1 MSIISKQYW
10 KAIEAWSPT
19 LFFVGFVLE
28 LIFALNHGAAYL
40 VESVTFFDW
49 IYPTVIV
56 GRLAVLLGL
65 AGLSVGLI
73 ELHPRIGKLSRVLL
87 SGAMVFAV
95 GLIATS
101 ILQNL
106 GVTTPLIA
114 VFGAGT
120 VVFTLLSFILFGIAG
135 LRTDAFPT
143 VVGGLMLVA
152 SVAIL
157 FVLLGSGTFS
167 TNIRGAVGE
176 SVNAIAFLAVWY
188 VLRSRSTATT
198 TTEQVTDTPIE

>member
-10 KAIEAWSPT
+10 ESLEEQSAT
-19 LFFVGFVLE
+19 LFLVGFVLE
-28 LIFALNHGAAYL
+28 LVFALNHGFAYL
-40 VESVTFFDW
+40 MDSITFFDW
-49 IYPTVIV
+49 IYPAVIL
-56 GRLAVLLGL
+56 GRLAVFFGL

-87 SGAMVFAV
+87 GGAMIFAV

-106 GVTTPLIA
+106 GVTTPIIA
-114 VFGAGT
+114 MFGIGT

-176 SVNAIAFLAVWY
+176 SLNAIAFLAIWY
-188 VLRSRSTATT
+188 VLRSRSTTT
-198 TTEQVTDTPIE
+198 TTAERMTDAPAE

>member
-10 KAIEAWSPT
+10 ESLEERSAT
-19 LFFVGFVLE
+19 LFLVGFALE
-28 LIFALNHGAAYL
+28 LVFALNHGFAYL
-40 VESVTFFDW
+40 MDSITFFDW
-49 IYPTVIV
+49 IYPAVIL
-56 GRLAVLLGL
+56 GRLAVLFGL

-87 SGAMVFAV
+87 GGAMIFAV

-106 GVTTPLIA
+106 GVTTPIIA
-114 VFGAGT
+114 AFGIGT

-167 TNIRGAVGE
+167 TNIRGGVGE
-176 SVNAIAFLAVWY
+176 SLNAIAFLAIWY
-188 VLRSRSTATT
+188 VLRSRSTTT
-198 TTEQVTDTPIE
+198 TTAERMTDAPAE